1 LVPPPPPPQK
11 KKKKTPPPPTIR
23 PAVAKT
29 ADDAAATALPGS
41 AARSKNAGSGGDWS
55 SPGLASRPED
65 DAGSSAAFSVAA
77 DGTRVQEL
85 AVGDAAK
92 GRAAQSGDRLLI
104 DYVLRRAN
112 GYFIYSTVEG
122 VSFQPADV
130 PVGPVE
136 VVLVR
141 EEEERGGEKVS
152 SSPSFLLLLLLLFL
166 AAHRTSIPLFLSP
179 SSSSSLFSPFKTNH
193 QGTGDLV
200 PGLDSALAGALPGS
214 KRRAFVPPS
223 AGYTSKLK
231 RGVKGAL
238 GPQPPTFASRRQLAN
253 HEREPL
259 VFEVQVLRVSQG
271 EK

>member
-1 LVPPPPPPQK
+1 MTARTLSLSFSPFPPDK
-11 KKKKTPPPPTIR
+11 KKNRHR

-29 ADDAAATALPGS
+29 AEATAAALPGS

-85 AVGDAAK
+85 AGGDASTGGRPAK
-92 GRAAQSGDRLLI
+92 SGDRLLI

-130 PVGPVE
+130 PVGPIE

-141 EEEERGGEKVS
+141 RRGRRVVS
-152 SSPSFLLLLLLLFL
+152 FFSSFG
-166 AAHRTSIPLFLSP
+166 A
-179 SSSSSLFSPFKTNH
+179 SSSSLP
-193 QGTGDLV
+193 L
-200 PGLDSALAGALPGS
+200 ALLLRS
-214 KRRAFVPPS
+214 FV
-223 AGYTSKLK
+223 
-231 RGVKGAL
+231 R
-238 GPQPPTFASRRQLAN
+238 
-253 HEREPL
+253 
-259 VFEVQVLRVSQG
+259 
-271 EK
+271 

>member
-1 LVPPPPPPQK
+1 MTAWTLSSQPPPQK

-23 PAVAKT
+23 PAVAKI

-65 DAGSSAAFSVAA
+65 DAGSSAAFSVAD

-152 SSPSFLLLLLLLFL
+152 SSSSSSSPSFLLLLLFLF
-166 AAHRTSIPLFLSP
+166 AHRTSLPLSP
-179 SSSSSLFSPFKTNH
+179 SSSSSPFSPFEINH
-193 QGTGDLV
+193 
-200 PGLDSALAGALPGS
+200 
-214 KRRAFVPPS
+214 
-223 AGYTSKLK
+223 
-231 RGVKGAL
+231 
-238 GPQPPTFASRRQLAN
+238 
-253 HEREPL
+253 
-259 VFEVQVLRVSQG
+259 
-271 EK
+271 

>member
-1 LVPPPPPPQK
+1 
-11 KKKKTPPPPTIR
+11 
-23 PAVAKT
+23 
-29 ADDAAATALPGS
+29 
-41 AARSKNAGSGGDWS
+41 
-55 SPGLASRPED
+55 
-65 DAGSSAAFSVAA
+65 
-77 DGTRVQEL
+77 VQEL

-152 SSPSFLLLLLLLFL
+152 SSPSFLLLLFL

-271 EK
+271 KK